1 MKPERPA
8 GNDVPPEFLAKRP
21 FAEKPSPEFRQMSR
35 DLADRNL
42 EAMYYRVKDE
52 FFDGMK
58 EIALEGDEE
67 RTRQAD
73 KAVREIYYDEPKK
86 LAEWEELISR
96 YDFANTVEL
105 PE

>member
-21 FAEKPSPEFRQMSR
+21 FAEKPSPEFLQMSL
-35 DLADRNL
+35 DIADRNL

-67 RTRQAD
+67 RVRQAD

-86 LAEWEELISR
+86 LAEWEELMSR
-96 YDFANTVEL
+96 YEFMEQTLE
-105 PE
+105 